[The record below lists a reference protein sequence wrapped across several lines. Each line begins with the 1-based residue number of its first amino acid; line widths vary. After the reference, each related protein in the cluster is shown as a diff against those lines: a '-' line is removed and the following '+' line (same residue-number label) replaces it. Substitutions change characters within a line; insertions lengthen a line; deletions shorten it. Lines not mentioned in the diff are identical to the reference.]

1 MFKFF
6 LPDVDIRPSTP
17 RISTL
22 EASGDGA
29 RGTGGISGDGG
40 MERNGNVGDDI
51 FIGSGDNS
59 GDNSGYDEVVVCIEL
74 ANGNLQRNVSV
85 NVMTISSPAST
96 G

>member
-17 RISTL
+17 SISTL
-22 EASGDGA
+22 EGSGDGA
-29 RGTGGISGDGG
+29 RGIGGISGDGG

-51 FIGSGDNS
+51 FIGSGD
-59 GDNSGYDEVVVCIEL
+59 DSGYDEVVVCIEL